1 MAGQPEAGRTWHA
14 DLAWLGGERV
24 AERVTIACLG
34 DRITAV
40 IPDSDPP
47 PNAVRLRGLTLPGLA
62 NPHSHALHRALRGRT
77 QTSAGD
83 FWTWR
88 ERMYE
93 LVERLDPDSYY
104 RLARAT
110 YAEMA
115 LAGVTAVGEFHYLHH
130 AAGGVPYD
138 EPNAKGDALIRAASD
153 AGIRITLIDACYLW
167 GGLGRKPL
175 SSAQRRFGDAT
186 AERWAR
192 RVDALAGS
200 PTTRVAAAIHSVRA
214 VDAASM
220 PVVRDWARANGAPLH
235 VHASEQV
242 RENEACLAVTGLTP
256 VGLLAE
262 AGVLGPSSTV
272 IHATHVTDADIAT
285 LGSSAAQVCL
295 CPTTA
300 RDLGDG
306 VGPARALASAGCS
319 LTVASDMHAVI
330 DPFEEVRAL
339 ELDERLVTRRR
350 GLHAP
355 AELLGMATVAGMR
368 AIGWDAT
375 GIAEGGQAD
384 LVAVRMDSA
393 RTAGADRS
401 TALAQAVFAA
411 SAADVTNVV
420 VAGRPVVVEGRHVS
434 IADVGS
440 ELAAAIAPLTG
451 APEPMPAA
459 ATPMGGDR

>member
-1 MAGQPEAGRTWHA
+1 MAAPPEPDRTWHA
-14 DLAWLGGERV
+14 ELAWLGGDRV

-34 DRITAV
+34 DRIISV

-47 PNAVRLRGLTLPGLA
+47 PDAVRLRGLTLPGLA

-77 QTSAGD
+77 QTAGD

-88 ERMYE
+88 EQMYE

-130 AAGGVPYD
+130 GAGGVPYD
-138 EPNAKGDALIRAASD
+138 DPNAMGEALICAASD

-167 GGLGRKPL
+167 GGLGRRPL
-175 SSAQRRFGDAT
+175 SAAQTRFGDAT
-186 AERWAR
+186 AERWAH

-200 PTTRVAAAIHSVRA
+200 RTTRLAAAIHSVRA

-220 PVVRDWARANGAPLH
+220 SVVRDWAGAKAAPLH
-235 VHASEQV
+235 VHASEQI
-242 RENEACLAVTGLTP
+242 RENEECLAETGLTP
-256 VGLLAE
+256 VALLAE
-262 AGVLGPSSTV
+262 ADVLGPSSTV
-272 IHATHVTDADIAT
+272 IHATHVSDEDIAT

-295 CPTTA
+295 CPTTE

-306 VGPARALASAGCS
+306 VGPASALASAGCA

-330 DPFEEVRAL
+330 DPFEEVRAV
-339 ELDERLVTRRR
+339 ELDERLVAGRR

-384 LVAVRMDSA
+384 LVSVRMDSP
-393 RTAGADRS
+393 RTAGGDRS

-411 SAADVTNVV
+411 SAADVTTSSSA
-420 VAGRPVVVEGRHVS
+420 AGRS
-434 IADVGS
+434 SSKADTSRSQTSVPS
-440 ELAAAIAPLTG
+440 WSRPS
-451 APEPMPAA
+451 
-459 ATPMGGDR
+459 RR